1 VYVCTLSRV
10 GLVRTNPNKILIVHT
25 FIAYRRL
32 ITFYSLTNPSIRTQ
46 ENVLVYYKL
55 TMEIIGAFF
64 EVLKI
69 FVLCLT
75 LARLAEGDEGTWFLQ
90 GVYLKQ
96 RVRIT
101 ICTYVF
107 RVLLLWLQFSIISP
121 VLMIPL
127 LEFSFFVIFL
137 QNHKIQP
144 LIKNKMLIC
153 NRNFKKIVLQL
164 KMFLLDAEIV
174 F

>member
-1 VYVCTLSRV
+1 
-10 GLVRTNPNKILIVHT
+10 
-25 FIAYRRL
+25 
-32 ITFYSLTNPSIRTQ
+32 
-46 ENVLVYYKL
+46 
-55 TMEIIGAFF
+55 
-64 EVLKI
+64 
-69 FVLCLT
+69 
-75 LARLAEGDEGTWFLQ
+75 
-90 GVYLKQ
+90 
-96 RVRIT
+96 
-101 ICTYVF
+101 
-107 RVLLLWLQFSIISP
+107 
-121 VLMIPL
+121 MIPL